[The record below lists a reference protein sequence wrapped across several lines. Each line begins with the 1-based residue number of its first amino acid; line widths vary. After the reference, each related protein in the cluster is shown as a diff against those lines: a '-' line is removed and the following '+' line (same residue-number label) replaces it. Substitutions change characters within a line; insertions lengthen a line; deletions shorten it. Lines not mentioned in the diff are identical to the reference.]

1 MQTELEMAKIYTA
14 NSVSFS
20 RKIEGDC
27 TQGSQDPV
35 EPAKKLA
42 TFTHFKLAKRENW
55 CHIATRVEQIA
66 CMDQST
72 SYQAFKNSSFF
83 NLYI

>member
-1 MQTELEMAKIYTA
+1 MKVTSSLLTRYCEYCLFGMQTELEMAKIYTA

-42 TFTHFKLAKRENW
+42 TFTHFKLAKREN
-55 CHIATRVEQIA
+55 
-66 CMDQST
+66 
-72 SYQAFKNSSFF
+72 
-83 NLYI
+83 